1 MLVKSLIPQQKTPI
15 DRKGKIKENT
25 PMMQWY
31 LSDSGF
37 PHSNAQFSRSDWQ
50 LFRALLAIVLAKRL
64 VPACAAAIVAGTS

>member
-37 PHSNAQFSRSDWQ
+37 PHSNAQFSHSDWPQ
-50 LFRALLAIVLAKRL
+50 FRVLLAIVLAKPP
-64 VPACAAAIVAGTS
+64 VPACAVATIAGTR